1 MKRIDFWVGLVGAIA
16 LALYVALGVSGDAH
30 TKITTAVEY
39 MGLIVLF
46 LFGFLVL
53 IAIATG
59 RIDISGLLEEKGD
72 GGAGKASMSR
82 FQLLVFTFVI
92 AICLF
97 LIVVNSEEHFP
108 DIPINVLLLLGIS
121 ATTYGVSKGIQAS
134 AKSDGATHSTTS
146 STTTE
151 STTTHNEPPK

>member
-1 MKRIDFWVGLVGAIA
+1 MKSLEFWVGLVGAIA
-16 LALYVALGVSGDAH
+16 LALYVALGVNGDTH

-39 MGLIVLF
+39 MGLIVIF

-53 IAIATG
+53 VSIATG
-59 RIDISGLLEEKGD
+59 KIDISGLLEEKAD
-72 GGAGKASMSR
+72 GARTGTASMSR

-97 LIVVNSEEHFP
+97 LIVVNSADKFP
-108 DIPINVLLLLGIS
+108 DIPVNVLLLLGIS

-134 AKSDGATHSTTS
+134 AKADQQSST

-151 STTTHNEPPK
+151 STTTTESSEKK

>member
-16 LALYVALGVSGDAH
+16 LAFYVAVGLSGDTH

-39 MGLIVLF
+39 MGLVVLF

-72 GGAGKASMSR
+72 GAVGKASMSR

-108 DIPINVLLLLGIS
+108 DIPVNVLLLLGIS

-134 AKSDGATHSTTS
+134 AKSDSITQSTTS

-151 STTTHNEPPK
+151 STTSLPKEP

>member
-1 MKRIDFWVGLVGAIA
+1 MRRIDFWAGLVGAIA
-16 LALYVALGVSGDAH
+16 LAFYVAVGLSGDTH

-72 GGAGKASMSR
+72 GAVGKASMSR

-108 DIPINVLLLLGIS
+108 DIPVNVLLLLGIS

-134 AKSDGATHSTTS
+134 AKSDSITQSTTS

-151 STTTHNEPPK
+151 STTSLPKEP